1 MIAKLENNA
10 YTLYSEANHVI
21 GTVKINLEPNFTN
34 NQILVDQNVYT
45 IIRDGWAFEIYE
57 NDKIVYHLKTNSF
70 SGNIT
75 VLELDKKIKGVFSL
89 IWGTQLVD
97 KNNETLLK
105 IKNESQLLDS
115 GNYIIELSDSN
126 MSHFEILL
134 ALFGHLYGSN
144 MKTKAVIG
152 AV

>member
-1 MIAKLENNA
+1 M
-10 YTLYSEANHVI
+10 
-21 GTVKINLEPNFTN
+21 
-34 NQILVDQNVYT
+34 
-45 IIRDGWAFEIYE
+45 
-57 NDKIVYHLKTNSF
+57 
-70 SGNIT
+70 
-75 VLELDKKIKGVFSL
+75 ELDKKIKGVFSL